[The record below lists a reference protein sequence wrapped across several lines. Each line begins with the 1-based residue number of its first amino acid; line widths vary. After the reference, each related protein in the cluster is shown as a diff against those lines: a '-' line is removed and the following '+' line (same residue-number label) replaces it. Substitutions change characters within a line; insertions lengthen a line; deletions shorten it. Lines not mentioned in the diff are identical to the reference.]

1 MKQGRASSSGPR
13 GQKVEPRSKAI
24 NPGGADRI
32 GQPIGNHA
40 TDTGDFTPK
49 PTPLNAGR
57 GFSSPGI
64 GTRRHRG
71 GSQGSY

>member
-13 GQKVEPRSKAI
+13 GQKVEPKSYAK
-24 NPGGADRI
+24 NPGAANNI
-32 GQPIGNHA
+32 GVPTANHA
-40 TDTGDFTPK
+40 TDTGTFTPR

-57 GFSSPGI
+57 GYSAPGI
-64 GTRRHRG
+64 GTKRHRG